1 MTALADFFKG
11 EELSD
16 PFLIKDMAVAADV
29 INKAVDQYDLICI
42 YGDYDCDGV
51 TSTTILYN
59 YLESMGAN
67 VMYYIPEREAGYGM
81 NMEAIEMLAEK
92 GVKLIVTV
100 DNGIS
105 AVEEAEPIAELD
117 MELVITD
124 HHQPPEKL
132 PRARA
137 IVNPHRADF
146 PSSYKDLAGVGVA
159 FKLCAALDG
168 GTTLLWNSMPT
179 FVLSVQLRT
188 LCHSQGKTELLLS
201 VVLNILQTPKYWD

>member
-1 MTALADFFKG
+1 MNKCDLKSLTLDVMTSRGFTDFDSLADFFKG

-16 PFLIKDMAVAADV
+16 PFLIKDMAIAAEV

-67 VMYYIPEREAGYGM
+67 IMYYIPEREAGYGM

-105 AVEEAEPIAELD
+105 AVEEAERIAELD
-117 MELVITD
+117 MEPVSYTHL
-124 HHQPPEKL
+124 
-132 PRARA
+132 
-137 IVNPHRADF
+137 
-146 PSSYKDLAGVGVA
+146 SSDTCYR
-159 FKLCAALDG
+159 
-168 GTTLLWNSMPT
+168 LLRQHCKE
-179 FVLSVQLRT
+179 F
-188 LCHSQGKTELLLS
+188 
-201 VVLNILQTPKYWD
+201 

>member
-1 MTALADFFKG
+1 MKKWRINRPDPVKTAEFMNKCDLKSLTLDVMTSRGFTDFDSLADFFKG

-16 PFLIKDMAVAADV
+16 
-29 INKAVDQYDLICI
+29 CI

-67 VMYYIPEREAGYGM
+67 IMYYIPEREAGYGM

-105 AVEEAEPIAELD
+105 AVEEAERIAELD

-137 IVNPHRADF
+137 IVNP
-146 PSSYKDLAGVGVA
+146 
-159 FKLCAALDG
+159 
-168 GTTLLWNSMPT
+168 
-179 FVLSVQLRT
+179 LSVQLRT
-188 LCHSQGKTELLLS
+188 LCHSQGKTELLSS

>member
-1 MTALADFFKG
+1 MKKWRINRPDPVKTAEFMNKCDLKSLTLDVMTSRGFTDFDSLADFFKG

-16 PFLIKDMAVAADV
+16 PFLIKDMAIAAEV

-100 DNGIS
+100 DT
-105 AVEEAEPIAELD
+105 AFPRLR
-117 MELVITD
+117 
-124 HHQPPEKL
+124 KL
-132 PRARA
+132 NVLQSL
-137 IVNPHRADF
+137 I
-146 PSSYKDLAGVGVA
+146 
-159 FKLCAALDG
+159 
-168 GTTLLWNSMPT
+168 WN
-179 FVLSVQLRT
+179 
-188 LCHSQGKTELLLS
+188 LLS
-201 VVLNILQTPKYWD
+201 QITTNRLRSFRGQGLSLIRIVQIVLRHTKTLQALV